1 MAGQET
7 FMRRILCAAL
17 HVLIFVLTL
26 FPPWNGAAALAA
38 SGESKSVLVLYSY
51 NYNQPAQHLIADG
64 LEAARKK
71 NLRGS
76 HETLHEYLDISP
88 EKSPEQKD
96 LLRRLLLNK
105 YEGRRFDLIITV
117 FDGAL
122 RFLMDEGKALSPESP
137 CLALYAQERRNLER
151 GGEKVVQSPLYYD
164 IRGTLEL
171 ALTLFPRTER
181 IVFVT
186 GTGKTDLAFEKK
198 ARMDFGPWGRKLA
211 FEYTGGRS
219 VEDLLKQAA
228 HLAKGTLVIYGRVEA
243 DITGKIYSTR
253 DVAVDLAGASSVPV
267 FCLATSQLDTGVV
280 GGSMVDVEGLSA
292 MLAGALSSLGGSAP
306 LTIEP
311 ASHFV
316 RPMVNWDQI
325 RRWNVRESL
334 IPGNTLVKD
343 RPMTLWTLYRG
354 TVIAA
359 VVLLAVLTGLT
370 LSLSLENRRRK
381 KAETEV
387 RENEEKYRVL
397 TESMKDVVWAL
408 DVESMTFLYVS
419 PSVFQLRGFTAE
431 EVMAL
436 TLDGV
441 LKEED
446 RKTLKNRILKRR
458 DDFLSGGGNPGL
470 FFTDELEQPCKDGS
484 AIWVEV
490 ISRFCRN
497 EKTGRVELRGVT
509 RDISER
515 KKAESER
522 EHLQEQLVQ
531 SRKMESVGL
540 LAGGVAHDFNNML
553 NVIFGHS
560 DIAMEDLDEKHPVY
574 EDLRAIRKAAEHSAD
589 LTRQL
594 LAFARKQTVAPRVID
609 LNNTVEG
616 MLRMLCRLI
625 GEDIDLAWMPGKS
638 LWTVNIDPGQMD
650 QILVNLCVNARDA
663 IKGVGKITIETANAV
678 VDAGYCESHLDS
690 LPGSYVVLMVSDNG
704 CGMDKQTRQRIFE
717 PFFTT
722 KGLGHGTG
730 LGLATVYGI
739 VKQNNGFINVYSEPG
754 EGTTFKIFLTSHAEK
769 AETVRGREPER
780 IIPAGNETVLV
791 VEDEALIL
799 KVATTILKNLGY
811 TVLSAT
817 TPVEALGMAADH
829 EGEIHLLVTDVIM
842 PEMNGRELSEK
853 ILELYPGIRCLFMSG
868 YTANVIAHHGVL
880 DGGVNFIQK
889 PFSKKNLATKVRD
902 VLDGVES

>member
-1 MAGQET
+1 MA
-7 FMRRILCAAL
+7 FAS
-17 HVLIFVLTL
+17 
-26 FPPWNGAAALAA
+26 
-38 SGESKSVLVLYSY
+38 SGETKSVLVLYSY
-51 NYNQPAQHLIADG
+51 NYSQPAQRLIAEG

-71 NLRGS
+71 NFQNS
-76 HETLHEYLDISP
+76 DATLHEYLDISP

-96 LLRRLLLNK
+96 HLKRLLLNK

-122 RFLMDEGKALSPESP
+122 RFLMDEGKGLSPESP
-137 CLALYAQERRNLER
+137 CLALYAQERKELER
-151 GGEKVVQSPLYYD
+151 GGKKVVQSPLYYD
-164 IRGTLEL
+164 IQGTLEL
-171 ALTLFPRTER
+171 GLKLFPRTAR

-198 ARMDFGPWGRKLA
+198 ARLDFGSWERKLS

-219 VEDLLKQAA
+219 VEALLKQVS
-228 HLAKGTLVIYGRVEA
+228 HLAEGTLVIYGRVES
-243 DITGKIYSTR
+243 DITGKTYNPR
-253 DVAVDLAGASSVPV
+253 EVAVDLARASSVPV

-292 MLAGALSSLGGSAP
+292 MLGSALASLGRSAP

-311 ASHFV
+311 ASQFV
-316 RPMVNWDQI
+316 RPMINWDQI
-325 RRWNVRESL
+325 SRWNVRESL
-334 IPGNTLVKD
+334 IPCNALVKG
-343 RPMTLWTLYRG
+343 RPKTLWSLYRG
-354 TVIAA
+354 TVVTA

-381 KAETEV
+381 KAETEAW
-387 RENEEKYRVL
+387 ESEEKYRVL

-408 DVESMTFLYVS
+408 DVDSMTFRYVS
-419 PSVFQLRGFTAE
+419 PSVLQLRGFTAE
-431 EVMAL
+431 EVMAH
-436 TLDGV
+436 TLDVV
-441 LKEED
+441 LKKED
-446 RKTLKNRILKRR
+446 RMILKNRILKRR
-458 DDFLSGGGNPGL
+458 DEFLTTGEKTGH

-497 EKTGRVELRGVT
+497 EKNGRVELRGVT
-509 RDISER
+509 RDISGR

-531 SRKMESVGL
+531 SRKMESVGR

-574 EDLRAIRKAAEHSAD
+574 EDLLAIRKAAEHSAD

-594 LAFARKQTVAPRVID
+594 LAFARKQTVAPMVID
-609 LNNTVEG
+609 LNDTVEG

-625 GEDIDLAWMPGKS
+625 GEDIDLSWMPGKT
-638 LWTVNIDPGQMD
+638 LWSVNMDPSQVD

-678 VDAGYCESHLDS
+678 VDVGYCESHLDS
-690 LPGSYVVLMVSDNG
+690 APGSYVVLMVSDNG
-704 CGMDKQTRQRIFE
+704 CGMDKPTQERIFE

-722 KGLGHGTG
+722 KALGHGTG

-739 VKQNNGFINVYSEPG
+739 VKQNGGFINVYSEPG
-754 EGTTFKIFLTSHAEK
+754 EGTTFKIFLPRHAQK
-769 AETVRGREPER
+769 AEMVRRYDSER
-780 IIPAGNETVLV
+780 KILAGNETILV
-791 VEDEALIL
+791 VEDEPLIL
-799 KVATTILKNLGY
+799 KVATVILKNLGY

-817 TPVEALGMAADH
+817 TPVEALGLAEQHGD
-829 EGEIHLLVTDVIM
+829 EIHLLVTDVIM

-853 ILELYPGIRCLFMSG
+853 IMNLYPDIRCLFMSG

-880 DGGVNFIQK
+880 DRGVNFIQK
-889 PFSKKNLATKVRD
+889 PFSKTSLAAKVRD
-902 VLDGVES
+902 VFDGVEP